1 MLSFF
6 LLILCLNID
15 ALSYG
20 IAYGIKKIKFKIPFI
35 LCLSLLSTLM
45 FALPLFFSKYIYMYF
60 DEFVLRIVN
69 AVILIILGIKYILTK
84 PQNFKKIHK
93 KYVKL
98 FKNNKKINN
107 LKNNTLTYYENK
119 ILINKI
125 KFKPFYFDNKKSSV
139 LNNSFKQNFGEC
151 VAFSVDAI
159 FTALVSGFS
168 ASYYLFSVLF
178 YFFTNFLAIFCG
190 NIILYNIN
198 RKLKFNLNIFSG
210 LIFIFLGILK
220 IIGF

>member
-69 AVILIILGIKYILTK
+69 AIILIILGIKYVLTK

-107 LKNNTLTYYENK
+107 LKNNTLNYYENK

-125 KFKPFYFDNKKSSV
+125 KFKTFYFDNKKSFI
-139 LNNSFKQNFGEC
+139 LTLYCRRG
-151 VAFSVDAI
+151 
-159 FTALVSGFS
+159 TATEVVYTKSIEIKVITLR
-168 ASYYLFSVLF
+168 SVLF
-178 YFFTNFLAIFCG
+178 VSSCCMLQFL
-190 NIILYNIN
+190 L
-198 RKLKFNLNIFSG
+198 
-210 LIFIFLGILK
+210 
-220 IIGF
+220 